1 MYYYYWAT
9 AAGYKIW
16 WKRYVTVMQIS
27 QFILDLGL
35 VYFGSAFMHTVPTG
49 ALSVFSSPKLTCLL
63 QCARLQP
70 SITSHTNTTSPA

>member
-35 VYFGSAFMHTVPTG
+35 VYFGSESAPLFPWP
-49 ALSVFSSPKLTCLL
+49 SCFSIRIYTCKLK
-63 QCARLQP
+63 AY
-70 SITSHTNTTSPA
+70 

>member
-16 WKRYVTVMQIS
+16 WKRYVTVLQIT

-35 VYFGSAFMHTVPTG
+35 VYFGSE
-49 ALSVFSSPKLTCLL
+49 
-63 QCARLQP
+63 
-70 SITSHTNTTSPA
+70 